1 MSRIRQSILLVKQ
14 GDDIMAKLK
23 EYHSKDKKTIS
34 PEVISECVD
43 LIEEVT
49 GLRLY
54 DEQINAAKSLYKE
67 NIVNLVTG
75 GGKTLVIILTAMLFL
90 RDGRKVYVISTNDYL
105 VRRDFEYAR
114 EIYAALNKKPCLI
127 LGPHG
132 GTRDMYELS
141 DIIYIYSQT
150 LVFDYLRGLEPD
162 YDVALVD
169 EIDYV
174 LVEAAS
180 NTFAVA
186 TGGRN
191 IIPPQEVYRA
201 AYELCE
207 MLLPVKRTN
216 ASKREDELFDM
227 QYEADV
233 ILDLPYS
240 YASLTQRGYEKLN
253 ALIPGITE
261 NRLFMEAVRS
271 CLQAIFFLE
280 RDIDY
285 FIKDGEILLIDQNS
299 GRVGIDCYY
308 DICLQTALEIKEE
321 LPIRGKFLLENSISY
336 SVFFSLFKTVTGIS
350 GTANYVPYDFGNL
363 LGKAVKTQSPHF
375 KVKRKEYYEYFRCD
389 SDRLKRIETLLSEN
403 TAPILIATGS
413 DKRSREVYEYT
424 SGFSGKEIYILDNT
438 TLENEAELL
447 EKLKTE
453 NSVLISN
460 KIVGRGVDIVVSENT
475 KTGLIV
481 ILAERLG
488 STRAEKQ
495 LIGRTGRNGIPG
507 TCYILTSRE
516 DRIFSFSE
524 TEDISL
530 NEKRILSLQAKYE
543 AAQYDTRKYLYLR
556 DKVFL
561 EIDRKLL
568 SKLKAISSYEE
579 ILAFFDEKQD
589 KNVRKKLEILIAS
602 GWKLTKTF
610 PDIIRTEY
618 YSLRPYFQAQFKSYT
633 DSMSMQFVSN
643 DDFHIL
649 AETYIRM
656 GDELFKDTLRSYIKN
671 LI

>member
-1 MSRIRQSILLVKQ
+1 
-14 GDDIMAKLK
+14 MAKLK
-23 EYHSKDKKTIS
+23 EYHSKDKKTLS
-34 PEVISECVD
+34 SEVVSECVD

-67 NIVNLVTG
+67 NVVNLVTG
-75 GGKTLVIILTAMLFL
+75 GGKTLVIILAAMLFL
-90 RDGRKVYVISTNDYL
+90 RDNRKVYVISTNDYL
-105 VRRDFEYAR
+105 VKRDFKYAR
-114 EIYAALNKKPCLI
+114 GIYKALNKKPCLI

-132 GTRDMYELS
+132 AAEDLYELS

-150 LVFDYLRGLEPD
+150 LVFDYLRGIEPN

-174 LVEAAS
+174 LVESAS

-186 TGGRN
+186 TGGHN
-191 IIPPQEVYRA
+191 IIPPEEVYRA
-201 AYELCE
+201 AYEFCT

-216 ASKREDELFDM
+216 ASKMEVELFDM

-233 ILDLPYS
+233 ILDIPYS

-253 ALIPGITE
+253 TLIPGITE

-308 DICLQTALEIKEE
+308 DICVQTALEIKED

-350 GTANYVPYDFGNL
+350 GTASYVPYDFGNL

-375 KVKRKEYYEYFRCD
+375 KVNRKEYYEYFKCD
-389 SDRLKRIETLLSEN
+389 ADRIERIKDLLSEY

-413 DKRSREVYEYT
+413 DKRSRKVYKCIL
-424 SGFSGKEIYILDNT
+424 GFEGKEVYILDNT
-438 TLENEAELL
+438 TLENEAKLL
-447 EKLKTE
+447 EKLKTK
-453 NSVLISN
+453 NTVLISN
-460 KIVGRGVDIVVSENT
+460 KIVGRGVDIVVSENA
-475 KTGLIV
+475 KTGLVV

-495 LIGRTGRNGIPG
+495 LIGRTARNGMPG

-516 DRIFSFSE
+516 DRIFSFSAS
-524 TEDISL
+524 EDISL
-530 NEKRILSLQAKYE
+530 NEKHILSLQAKYE
-543 AAQYDTRKYLYLR
+543 AAQYDMRKYLYLR

-561 EIDRKLL
+561 EIDRKILA
-568 SKLKAISSYEE
+568 KLQKISSYEE
-579 ILAFFDEKQD
+579 ILLYFDGKSD
-589 KNVRKKLEILIAS
+589 KNIRKKLKLLIEVC
-602 GWKLTKTF
+602 WKLPKTF
-610 PDIIRTEY
+610 PDIIRMEY

-643 DDFHIL
+643 DYFHIL

-671 LI
+671 MI